1 MTKTTDKIL
10 NLMLMD
16 GIVLTALGICA
27 ILLPNLMSFTTS
39 IILSII
45 LTIFGVYKFIN
56 TIMMRKEIKNPYL
69 SAIIGLLIISAGIY
83 LFFHPIFNLLLLT
96 ILIALY
102 FILESINS
110 IYLTF
115 ENRGIVRYWWTGFFM
130 AAIQLFL
137 GIFILISLPFSSLWL
152 LGTLLGISF
161 LINGIL
167 TIVMFTSSKMI
178 ESEL

>member
-102 FILESINS
+102 FILESILELS
-110 IYLTF
+110 ISVAITSILAY
-115 ENRGIVRYWWTGFFM
+115 ENNLLITLEPMNPLAPVTKIFTIYHIFPFFV
-130 AAIQLFL
+130 F
-137 GIFILISLPFSSLWL
+137 
-152 LGTLLGISF
+152 
-161 LINGIL
+161 
-167 TIVMFTSSKMI
+167 
-178 ESEL
+178 

>member
-10 NLMLMD
+10 NLVLLE
-16 GIVLTALGICA
+16 GIILTALGICS
-27 ILLPNLMSFTTS
+27 ILLPNLLSFTTS
-39 IILSII
+39 AILNIII
-45 LTIFGVYKFIN
+45 TIFGIYKILN
-56 TIMMRKEIKNPYL
+56 TIIIRKEIKNPYL
-69 SAIIGLLIISAGIY
+69 SAIIGLLISFVGIY
-83 LFFHPIFNLLLLT
+83 LFFHPIFNLLLIT
-96 ILIALY
+96 IMIALY

-115 ENRGIVRYWWTGFFM
+115 ENRKIIKYWWTGFFM
-130 AAIQLFL
+130 AAVQLIL

-167 TIVMFTSSKMI
+167 TIVMFTSTKLI

>member
-1 MTKTTDKIL
+1 MTEMVNRFCKSFL
-10 NLMLMD
+10 VESVFLMIM
-16 GIVLTALGICA
+16 GI
-27 ILLPNLMSFTTS
+27 
-39 IILSII
+39 
-45 LTIFGVYKFIN
+45 
-56 TIMMRKEIKNPYL
+56 
-69 SAIIGLLIISAGIY
+69 LLIIMPGFSTVTLSFLISVSLMVVGIY
-83 LFFHPIFNLLLLT
+83 KLINSIVRRDEVEKFWLQMIIALLLIVTGIYMTIYPFYNLFVLT
-96 ILIALY
+96 MGVALY

-130 AAIQLFL
+130 AAVQLFL
-137 GIFILISLPFSSLWL
+137 GIFILLSLPFSSLWL

-178 ESEL
+178 ESEQ